1 MTNIGLDRPHT
12 HRATLP
18 RREDLTQRPRLDR
31 VADLGA
37 GPVCLDVVNLMA
49 IHPRA
54 GHRPPDDVHLA
65 GDRRHGQPGSAV
77 PGVADRA
84 AADDRVDSISVVQG
98 SLHRLQQNEAT
109 AVAWYVAVG
118 TFIECVGMAGRR
130 YRAEFLFQHGCF
142 ACQVEV
148 NTTGNRQR
156 RFACSHAFAC
166 QMHRYQG

>member
-1 MTNIGLDRPHT
+1 MTSTWP
-12 HRATLP
+12 ATDGTVSPVALCPALPTALP
-18 RREDLTQRPRLDR
+18 RMIAWIRSP
-31 VADLGA
+31 
-37 GPVCLDVVNLMA
+37 
-49 IHPRA
+49 
-54 GHRPPDDVHLA
+54 
-65 GDRRHGQPGSAV
+65 S
-77 PGVADRA
+77 
-84 AADDRVDSISVVQG
+84 SG